1 MGQGWHGRLGR
12 RLMLAL
18 ALLAACLPSRA
29 ADPVAYDI
37 TLAPTGLA
45 ELDRAA
51 ADASLLATLREGTPV
66 GPAALVA
73 RARADLERLQAAMQ
87 SLGHYGGRAEVRIDG
102 QPAEAPGQIERL
114 EGLPEGARA
123 AVEVALVPSTV
134 FPLRQV
140 ALRGTVPEAVRA
152 AFPLAPG
159 QPARAEAI
167 LAAREV
173 LRTALR
179 REGFA
184 LAQVSEPDAVLDPAA
199 QALDV
204 AFDVQAGPRLDLG
217 AIAVAG
223 TERLDP
229 DFVRRRLKLREG
241 ETFDPARL
249 AAARRDLM
257 ALPAVAGVRI
267 EEGTAPDAAGRL
279 PLVVHVAERKRQV
292 LDLAAAWSTD
302 EGGRLSAAWTHRN
315 LLGRAEQLTLS
326 AAATQ
331 LGGTAVRAPGYHLE
345 ALLVLPEV
353 PGPTRTLTLGASAQR
368 TYLRAY
374 SRSAVRASAVVK
386 QPLAERWNATAGAA
400 VEQARITQEGQVYD
414 FLLLQAPL
422 GVAYDSTTDLLDP
435 VSGARA
441 GLSVTPTMSVGR
453 RGRGFAVAQA
463 SASTYLDLGGLTGA
477 EAGRTVLALRA
488 LVGAILG
495 GDVLDLPP
503 DQRFYAGGS
512 GTIRGYRFQSV
523 GPQFASG
530 RPRGG
535 TAIDAA
541 TVELRQRI
549 GESWGMAAFV
559 DAGQISSGGVPFTG
573 ELRVGAGVG
582 VRYHTGIGPIRADV
596 AVPLVRQ
603 RKTDAVQ
610 FYIGIGQAF

>member
-1 MGQGWHGRLGR
+1 MR
-12 RLMLAL
+12 RAVRV
-18 ALLAACLPSRA
+18 ALLAAWGLAWAGGPAWA
-29 ADPVAYDI
+29 ADPVAYDL

-51 ADASLLATLREGTPV
+51 ADASLLATLREGAPV
-66 GPAALVA
+66 GPAGLVA
-73 RARADLERLQAAMQ
+73 RARADAERLQAALH
-87 SLGHYGGRAEVRIDG
+87 SLGHYAGQVEVRIDG
-102 QPAEAPGQIERL
+102 VAAEAPGQIERL
-114 EGLPEGARA
+114 EALPDGARA
-123 AVEVALVPSTV
+123 AVAVTVVPGPV

-140 ALRGTVPEAVRA
+140 ALRGAVPAAVRE

-159 QPARAEAI
+159 QPARAASV
-167 LAAREV
+167 LAAREA

-184 LAQVSEPDAVLDPAA
+184 LAQVSEPEAVLDVAA

-204 AFDVQAGPRLDLG
+204 AFEVAAGPRMDLG

-223 TERLDP
+223 VERLDP
-229 DFVRRRLKLREG
+229 AFVHRRVKLRTG
-241 ETFDPARL
+241 ERFDPARL
-249 AAARRDLM
+249 AAARRDLL

-267 EEGTAPDAAGRL
+267 EEGTAPDAEGRL
-279 PLVVHVAERKRQV
+279 PLVVHVAERKRRV
-292 LDLAAAWSTD
+292 IDLAAAWSTD

-315 LLGRAEQLTLS
+315 LWGLAEQLTLS

-345 ALLVLPEV
+345 GLLVLPEV
-353 PGPTRTLTLGASAQR
+353 PGAGRTLTLGVTAQR

-374 SRSAVRASAVVK
+374 NRSAVRASAVVK
-386 QPLAERWNATAGAA
+386 QALSEHWNATAGAA
-400 VEQARITQEGQVYD
+400 VEQARITQEGLVYD
-414 FLLLQAPL
+414 FQLLQAPL
-422 GVAYDSTTDLLDP
+422 GLAYDSTGNLLDP
-435 VSGARA
+435 VRGVRA
-441 GLSVTPTMSVGR
+441 GLSVTPTLSTGR

-463 SASTYLDLGGLTGA
+463 TASTYLDLGGLTGA
-477 EAGRTVLALRA
+477 EPGRTVLALRA
-488 LVGAILG
+488 LAGAILG

-523 GPQFASG
+523 GPHFASG

-610 FYIGIGQAF
+610 FYIGLGQAF

>member
-1 MGQGWHGRLGR
+1 MGLGWRGR
-12 RLMLAL
+12 RACWAVL
-18 ALLAACLPSRA
+18 ALLAAAVPARA
-29 ADPVAYDI
+29 ADPLAYDL

-51 ADASLLATLREGTPV
+51 ADASLLATLRQGAPV
-66 GPAALVA
+66 GPAGLVA
-73 RARADLERLQAAMQ
+73 RARADAERLQAALH
-87 SLGHYGGRAEVRIDG
+87 SLGHYAGRVEVRIDG
-102 QPAEAPGQIERL
+102 QPAEAPGQVERL
-114 EGLPEGARA
+114 EALPEGARA
-123 AVEVALVPSTV
+123 AVAVVLLPGRV
-134 FPLRQV
+134 FPLRRV
-140 ALRGTVPEAVRA
+140 ELRGAVPEAARA

-159 QPARAEAI
+159 QPARAEAV
-167 LAAREV
+167 LAARET

-184 LAQVSEPDAVLDPAA
+184 LAQVGEPDAVLDPAA
-199 QALDV
+199 EALDV
-204 AFDVQAGPRLDLG
+204 AFDVAPGPRLDLG

-223 TERLDP
+223 AERLDP
-229 DFVRRRLKLREG
+229 GFLRRRLTLREG
-241 ETFDPARL
+241 ERFDPARL
-249 AAARRDLM
+249 AAARRDLL

-267 EEGTAPDAAGRL
+267 EEAAAPDAEGRL
-279 PLVVHVAERKRQV
+279 PLVVHVAERARRV
-292 LDLAAAWSTD
+292 VDLAAAWSTD
-302 EGGRLSAAWTHRN
+302 EGGRVSAAWTHRN

-345 ALLVLPEV
+345 GLLVLPEV
-353 PGPTRTLTLGASAQR
+353 PGAGRTLALGVAAQR

-374 SRSAVRASAVVK
+374 DRSAVRASASVK
-386 QPLAERWNATAGAA
+386 QALGAHWNATAGAA
-400 VEQARITQEGQVYD
+400 VEQARITQEGTAYD
-414 FLLLQAPL
+414 FMLLQAPL
-422 GVAYDSTTDLLDP
+422 GLAYDSTTDLLDP
-435 VSGARA
+435 ASGARA
-441 GLSVTPTMSVGR
+441 GLSVTPTMSLGQ
-453 RGRGFAVAQA
+453 RGRGFAVVQA
-463 SASTYLDLGGLTGA
+463 SASTYLDLGGFAGA
-477 EAGRTVLALRA
+477 EPGRTVLALRA

-512 GTIRGYRFQSV
+512 ATIRGYRFQSV
-523 GPQFASG
+523 GPLFRSG

-541 TVELRQRI
+541 TLELRQRI
-549 GESWGMAAFV
+549 GESWGMAVFV

-596 AVPLVRQ
+596 AMPLVRQ
-603 RKTDAVQ
+603 RRTDAVQ